1 MHAINHSK
9 SLRPMF
15 GTSGSVSSSYNPYSM
30 NTGSAAMQRNADP
43 AQASPQ
49 QQGQPAPQKDN
60 SIQSKFYSNSGL
72 IIITVG
78 GVLLSLLIGIAD
90 SWKSFKKG

>member
-1 MHAINHSK
+1 M
-9 SLRPMF
+9 SLRPMI

-49 QQGQPAPQKDN
+49 QQGGPAPQKDN

-72 IIITVG
+72 IAITVG
-78 GVLLSLLIGIAD
+78 GVLLSLLIGVLD
-90 SWKSFKKG
+90 VRKSLKKG